1 MHFRDSWRR
10 IHKNPILA
18 LQSVWCWDVGFFWDY
33 IHFYSP
39 SNAIKY
45 VLLFALI
52 HTMGHH
58 CFFPRY
64 QWYHS
69 LLMNQNESYLHLPT
83 LRLLFP
89 IKFPMTIIQ
98 SSCQPHCSAK
108 LALWFRGL
116 YGLTTMQQHYS
127 VLFPLYNVFQEKSY
141 ELPTLEGS
149 YHLWWWLGDG
159 LWLWPYHNT
168 VMVFNGK
175 IPMVP
180 VKMFPTQLLQWDHDF
195 PYAPIIFPW
204 FPNDFLMISRI

>member
-1 MHFRDSWRR
+1 MVLR
-10 IHKNPILA
+10 
-18 LQSVWCWDVGFFWDY
+18 CWVFWDY

-168 VMVFNGK
+168 VMVL
-175 IPMVP
+175 MV
-180 VKMFPTQLLQWDHDF
+180 KFPWFRWRCSQHNYSNEIMISHMLLLYSHDF
-195 PYAPIIFPW
+195 P
-204 FPNDFLMISRI
+204 MIS